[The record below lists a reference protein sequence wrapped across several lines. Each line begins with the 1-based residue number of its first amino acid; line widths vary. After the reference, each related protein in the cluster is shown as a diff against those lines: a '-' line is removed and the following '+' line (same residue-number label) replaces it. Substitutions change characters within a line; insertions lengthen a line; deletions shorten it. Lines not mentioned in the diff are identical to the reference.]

1 MTSVNLEPGRRTQ
14 SDTVRVVTKGNLSNV
29 RERLKVCKG
38 VRFDDPTSD
47 AARYPVIRP
56 IDDWRVV
63 APEEEDQ
70 VLGQWNAS
78 FNRGDYI
85 GVFPVGDTVLEEVF
99 RFFDWYFAGR
109 GKSVAQCQEW
119 MLKSPMLSNIYS
131 RNGKE
136 SEVFFGLSRCAA
148 NQSVV
153 TIDRDV
159 NSHVG
164 LHFDNFDRL
173 QLPKRHLGRNR
184 ISVNVGSQSR
194 YFLFAPFQAHAI
206 YRSVTHSSP
215 DMADLLLNEHRDLV
229 VKFFEMN
236 PQQKIYRLEIRPGE
250 AYLAPTENI
259 IHDGS
264 SLGGE
269 QPDYTLVWFGYFS
282 LDGVIH
288 A

>member
-1 MTSVNLEPGRRTQ
+1 MTFASLESGARTQ
-14 SDTVRVVTKGNLSNV
+14 SDKVQLVAKGDLDDF
-29 RERLKVCKG
+29 RERLKVCRG
-38 VRFDDPTSD
+38 VRFDSPTSD

-56 IDDWRVV
+56 IDDWLEVESDE
-63 APEEEDQ
+63 ADQ
-70 VLGQWNAS
+70 IFGEWNPA

-85 GVFPVGDTVLEEVF
+85 GLFPVGDAALEEIF
-99 RFFDWYFAGR
+99 RFFDWYFEGP
-109 GKSVAQCQEW
+109 GKSVAQCQQW
-119 MLKSPMLSNIYS
+119 MSISPMLSNFYS
-131 RNGKE
+131 RKGDE
-136 SEVFFGLSRCAA
+136 GEVFFGLSRCAA

-173 QLPKRHLGRNR
+173 QLPERHFGRNR

-194 YFLFAPFQAHAI
+194 YLLFVPLQAHAI
-206 YRSVTHSSP
+206 YRQVAQSAP

-236 PQQKIYRLEIRPGE
+236 RLQKIYRMEVRPGE

-269 QPDYTLVWFGYFS
+269 QPDYSLVWFGRFS
-282 LDGVIH
+282 LEGVH